1 MRDQQMLQ
9 MMRAP
14 DNRQLGQLA
23 DEIISSES
31 SAQVFEYFADDS
43 AKQILLPLMTE
54 IHARLRQ
61 RDGVRAD
68 LKGSE
73 GVFSPWRVATNV
85 LDWRTIEP
93 WLIEE
98 LLKCIPGYLRLLNSI
113 YYFWLA
119 TDKHTRAQRE
129 PARAAVLEKC
139 KRELSGPDDSV
150 VCRSF
155 DPTFPWV
162 LFHLVFTPDY
172 ETQNVVPYGTSEDW
186 AWLAPILLRATNT
199 CPFILIPQM
208 IIIANAWETRARE
221 VIAYQ
226 FNDELLDAWFGQ
238 QTNQVIRL
246 VADFDLGGVT
256 QLESNALG
264 YLKAAKE
271 EAKRRLATLQ
281 TEPQ

>member
-1 MRDQQMLQ
+1 MTDQEMLR

-14 DNRQLGQLA
+14 DNRQLGRLA

-61 RDGVRAD
+61 RDGVSAD

-73 GVFSPWRVATNV
+73 GAFSPWRVARRQFNWNEV
-85 LDWRTIEP
+85 EP

-119 TDKHTRAQRE
+119 TDEHTRAQRE
-129 PARAAVLEKC
+129 PARAAVREKC
-139 KRELSGPDDSV
+139 KQEFSHQSDAV
-150 VCRSF
+150 VCGSF

-162 LFHLVFTPDY
+162 LFHLVFTADY
-172 ETQNVVPYGTSEDW
+172 QKQDTVPYGTSEDW
-186 AWLAPILLRATNT
+186 AWLAPILLRAANT
-199 CPFILIPQM
+199 CPPILLPQ
-208 IIIANAWETRARE
+208 IIITANAWETRARE
-221 VIAYQ
+221 VIAYR
-226 FNDELLDAWFGQ
+226 FNDELLRTWFTEQ
-238 QTNQVIRL
+238 ASTLIRI
-246 VADFDLGGVT
+246 VADFDLGTVA

-271 EAKRRLATLQ
+271 EAKRRLAAV
-281 TEPQ
+281 